1 MASTCISATKFYR
14 EIVSIEQQLKM
25 PKLTREEQLDLY
37 PKLVGT
43 IAHSDFM
50 SDMTTYIEQLN
61 VPEEERDYPS
71 EIRVRIGDWYS
82 RSADIRL
89 WMSSFLAEK
98 TLQNKISPDT
108 YFIQRKTIESMT
120 LEQFEDGSIE
130 ITIVNQNDKWSIS
143 RKYSLK
149 QRFLFY
155 RFLESITNS
164 FDQIKEN
171 LSNDADKSYTF
182 EESDHLSKLFKENK
196 IMELTTAVQGRSYFI
211 LKYFVGVKDGRNKY
225 YSHKDIS
232 GNVEALKSDF
242 LDCHNKGFVKAFTPE
257 AYVRPTVPPVNNST
271 YKRTQKRLPNG
282 TLNIHIWNSIG
293 VLEIREKGAKS
304 SSCFPF
310 CGLILPDGQ
319 LVMRANFDQKD
330 LIVNALKN

>member
-14 EIVSIEQQLKM
+14 EIVSIEQKLKM

-61 VPEEERDYPS
+61 VPEEDRDYPS

-130 ITIVNQNDKWSIS
+130 IIIVN
-143 RKYSLK
+143 
-149 QRFLFY
+149 
-155 RFLESITNS
+155 
-164 FDQIKEN
+164 
-171 LSNDADKSYTF
+171 
-182 EESDHLSKLFKENK
+182 
-196 IMELTTAVQGRSYFI
+196 
-211 LKYFVGVKDGRNKY
+211 
-225 YSHKDIS
+225 
-232 GNVEALKSDF
+232 
-242 LDCHNKGFVKAFTPE
+242 
-257 AYVRPTVPPVNNST
+257 
-271 YKRTQKRLPNG
+271 
-282 TLNIHIWNSIG
+282 
-293 VLEIREKGAKS
+293 
-304 SSCFPF
+304 
-310 CGLILPDGQ
+310 
-319 LVMRANFDQKD
+319 
-330 LIVNALKN
+330 